1 MDDDFTIDSKEFG
14 DFYRAMSKIDPEVKK
29 QLRKR
34 LTDAAKPIVDEVR
47 SVELQIPAKAGSA
60 ASKRKKRG
68 ETLGLRQSLAAA
80 TVSEIKATKRGGAV
94 HIRVSTT
101 RFMAASG
108 RPRTLPYYMEGRRKR
123 PWRHPVYGNKQ
134 NWVTQSP
141 HPFLGVTVQKH
152 KDEFEKEVTSAVLD
166 AIASVKP

>member
-1 MDDDFTIDSKEFG
+1 MAEDEFRVDYKEFG
-14 DFYRAMSKIDPEVKK
+14 DFYRRMSKIDPEVKK

-34 LTDAAKPIVDEVR
+34 LTEAAKPVVDDVR
-47 SVELQIPAKAGSA
+47 RAELQIETKSGETEM
-60 ASKRKKRG
+60 KRKKRG

-108 RPRTLPYYMEGRRKR
+108 RPRTVPYYMEGRRKR
-123 PWRHPVYGNKQ
+123 PWRHPVYGNRNK
-134 NWVTQSP
+134 WVTQSP
-141 HPFLGVTVQKH
+141 HPFLGVTVLKH
-152 KDEFEKEVTSAVLD
+152 KDEFEKQVTSAVLD
-166 AIASVKP
+166 AIASVQ